1 MIEITEEDFNI
12 NKVIEEAENPDVGA
26 IVTFLGIVR
35 DDGIS
40 GMEIEA
46 HEGAAAEAELGK
58 IRDEAMERFDIRSL
72 DICNRKGAIPIGGK
86 ILLVVC
92 GAPHR
97 KDAFLACEYAIDEL
111 HKRVPIQRKELP

>member
-12 NKVIEEAENPDVGA
+12 SKVIEEAENPDVGA
-26 IVTFLGIVR
+26 VVTFLGIVR

-40 GMEIEA
+40 GMEIVV
-46 HEGAAAEAELGK
+46 HEDAAAEELGK

-72 DICNRKGAIPIGGK
+72 DIRNRKGTLPIGGK

-97 KDAFLACEYAIDEL
+97 KDAFLACEYVVDEL